1 MTAETPS
8 GQLADTILD
17 KLIDNGLV
25 LEKNRKR
32 LRDNLANGRL
42 KAEDWRLA
50 IELAITDEDHP

>member
-1 MTAETPS
+1 MTGQRPS
-8 GQLADTILD
+8 DQLANTIIE
-17 KLIDNGLV
+17 KLIVNGLV

-50 IELAITDEDHP
+50 IELAITEENHL